1 MSRRRGYK
9 KEVRPGVWRLVVSA
23 GKKPDGT
30 RKQSTST
37 FLGAERD
44 AERMLTRL
52 LADADAGRLRT
63 PSRAT
68 LAEFLADWLPTVE
81 STLKP
86 SSFAQYS
93 RVVRLELSPRLGAL
107 PLVRLSA
114 LDIQRYLATRA
125 REGNLGPSALR
136 VQFAVLRRALN
147 QAVEWD
153 LLEVNPCA
161 RVKPPV
167 VPQSEA
173 GQAVDAETAAQ
184 ILEAAEGTALHL
196 PLLLLLTLGIRRGE
210 LLALRWS
217 DWQERRGLLTVAR
230 TLYKAGPDPQ
240 FGTPKSGKARV
251 LVLTGELGTALAAHR
266 EAQERMRLK
275 ARDHWQEYGLI
286 LTRADGRPQAPSTFH
301 ERFGRFLHEA
311 GLPRLRVHDTRHAS
325 ASILLAEGVP
335 LKVVSE
341 RLGHGSVTLTAD
353 LYGHVLR
360 GAHEDASAKIE
371 AALKRGRPGTVKTD
385 G

>member
-68 LAEFLADWLPTVE
+68 LAEFLSDWLPTVE

-86 SSFAQYS
+86 SSYAQYS

-125 REGNLGPSALR
+125 REGNLGPRYAGAIGRNGAGCSPWRALSTKPVPSRSSAP
-136 VQFAVLRRALN
+136 RRA
-147 QAVEWD
+147 
-153 LLEVNPCA
+153 
-161 RVKPPV
+161 
-167 VPQSEA
+167 
-173 GQAVDAETAAQ
+173 G
-184 ILEAAEGTALHL
+184 
-196 PLLLLLTLGIRRGE
+196 RR
-210 LLALRWS
+210 
-217 DWQERRGLLTVAR
+217 
-230 TLYKAGPDPQ
+230 
-240 FGTPKSGKARV
+240 
-251 LVLTGELGTALAAHR
+251 
-266 EAQERMRLK
+266 
-275 ARDHWQEYGLI
+275 
-286 LTRADGRPQAPSTFH
+286 
-301 ERFGRFLHEA
+301 
-311 GLPRLRVHDTRHAS
+311 AS
-325 ASILLAEGVP
+325 WC
-335 LKVVSE
+335 
-341 RLGHGSVTLTAD
+341 
-353 LYGHVLR
+353 
-360 GAHEDASAKIE
+360 
-371 AALKRGRPGTVKTD
+371 
-385 G
+385 

>member
-9 KEVRPGVWRLVVSA
+9 KEVRPNVWRLVVSA

-37 FLGAERD
+37 FLGTAQD
-44 AERMLTRL
+44 AEKILTRL

-107 PLVRLSA
+107 PLGRLSA

-153 LLEVNPCA
+153 LIEANPCA
-161 RVKPPV
+161 RVKPPT

-230 TLYKAGPDPQ
+230 TLYKAGRVPE
-240 FGTPKSGKARV
+240 FGTPKSGKARI

-266 EAQERMRLK
+266 EAQERVRLK
-275 ARDHWQEYGLI
+275 ARDRWQEYGLI
-286 LTRADGRPQAPSTFH
+286 LTRADGRPLAPSTFH

-341 RLGHGSVTLTAD
+341 RLGHHNTAVTLET
-353 LYGHVLR
+353 YGHVFQN
-360 GAHEDASAKIE
+360 AHVDASAKIE
-371 AALKRGRPGTVKTD
+371 AALKRGRK
-385 G
+385 

>member
-68 LAEFLADWLPTVE
+68 LAEFLSDWLPTVE

-86 SSFAQYS
+86 SSYAQYS

-147 QAVEWD
+147 QAVEWE
-153 LLEVNPCA
+153 LIEANPCA

-230 TLYKAGPDPQ
+230 TLYKAGPVPQ

-251 LVLTGELGTALAAHR
+251 LVLNGELGTALAAHR
-266 EAQERMRLK
+266 EAQERVRLK
-275 ARDHWQEYGLI
+275 ARDRWQEYGLI

-341 RLGHGSVTLTAD
+341 RLGHGSPVVTLG
-353 LYGHVLR
+353 LY
-360 GAHEDASAKIE
+360 AHALQGQHADASAKIE
-371 AALKRGRPGTVKTD
+371 AALKRGREGR
-385 G
+385 